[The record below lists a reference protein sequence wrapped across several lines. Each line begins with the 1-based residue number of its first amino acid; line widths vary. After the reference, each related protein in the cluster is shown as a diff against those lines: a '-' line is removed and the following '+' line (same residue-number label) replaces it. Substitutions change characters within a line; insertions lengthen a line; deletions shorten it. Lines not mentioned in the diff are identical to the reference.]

1 MGNLE
6 VGTDSETAHSLAL
19 ESGLLSPSAFSI
31 SVMESGGA
39 AAILYEPWDVGLFP
53 AVDACFNAA
62 LCAALYV
69 SVTANAN
76 GWSDVEANAQLNA
89 EPNAELNA
97 EVMAKFNLI
106 DLNRTPNIEEILVES
121 SA

>member
-1 MGNLE
+1 
-6 VGTDSETAHSLAL
+6 
-19 ESGLLSPSAFSI
+19 
-31 SVMESGGA
+31 MESGCA
-39 AAILYEPWDVGLFP
+39 DAILYESWNVGLFP
-53 AVDACFNAA
+53 AVDACFDAA

-76 GWSDVEANAQLNA
+76 GWSDVAANAQLNA

>member
-1 MGNLE
+1 MGNTE
-6 VGTDSETAHSLAL
+6 VCIASETARSLAL
-19 ESGLLSPSAFSI
+19 ESGLLSPAAFSI
-31 SVMESGGA
+31 SVMESGCA
-39 AAILYEPWDVGLFP
+39 AAILYESWNVGLFP

-62 LCAALYV
+62 LCAALYA
-69 SVTANAN
+69 SATANAN